1 MKANQ
6 KVNMHILLRFPLSFV
21 IVLGRD
27 GLGPY
32 KNNLTPPPFIE
43 VHVSGHVRGNNIV
56 YASLLSPSKR
66 KY

>member
-43 VHVSGHVRGNNIV
+43 VHVSGHVHV
-56 YASLLSPSKR
+56 Y
-66 KY
+66 